1 MKVVITGA
9 SGLIGSALRPG
20 LTAEGHTILRLV
32 RGPAAGAESR
42 WDPDRGVLDPNAL
55 DGADAVVHLAG
66 ESIAGGRWTAARK
79 ARIRDSRVRGTALL
93 ARSMAARGRKPTV
106 FISGSAV
113 GFYGDRG
120 GELLDEGSGQGR
132 SFLADVCREWEAATR
147 PAADAGIRVVNIRL
161 GVVLSGRGG
170 ALSKMLPA
178 FRLAAGGPIG
188 TGRQHMSWIAVDDV
202 VGAIQHLLR
211 VETVVGPVNLVAPN
225 PVTNAE
231 FTRTL
236 GRVLRRPTV
245 LRVPAPVLR
254 VVLGEMAD
262 ELLLAS
268 TRVRPARLLDSSYRF
283 RYPDLEATLRHV
295 LGSG

>member
-9 SGLIGSALRPG
+9 SGLIGSALGPA
-20 LTAEGHTILRLV
+20 LTADGHTICRLV
-32 RGPAAGAESR
+32 RGPATGAESR
-42 WDPDRGVLDPNAL
+42 WDPDHGMLDPDAL

-66 ESIAGGRWTAARK
+66 ESIADGRWTANRK

-93 ARSMAARGRKPTV
+93 AHSMATRDRKPKI

-120 GELLDEGSGQGR
+120 DELLDEGSGQGHG
-132 SFLADVCREWEAATR
+132 FLAGVCREWEAATR
-147 PAADAGIRVVNIRL
+147 PAADAGVRVVNTRI

-170 ALSKMLPA
+170 ALPKMLPA

-188 TGRQHMSWIAVDDV
+188 MGSQHMSWVAIDDV
-202 VGAIQHLLR
+202 VGAIQHLLL
-211 VETVVGPVNLVAPN
+211 VDTVVGPVNLVAPN
-225 PVTNAE
+225 PATNDE

-236 GRVLRRPTV
+236 GRVLRRPTL
-245 LRVPAPVLR
+245 LRVPASVLR

-262 ELLLAS
+262 ELVLAS
-268 TRVRPARLLDSSYRF
+268 TRVRPGRLLDSGYRF
-283 RYPDLEATLRHV
+283 RHPDLEAALRHV